1 MSAGS
6 SFFNLGGPRRFPSQ
20 GDKECWPGNHDDH
33 KFGTQM
39 KITTKKQKNKKR
51 VKEIKSIRQ
60 NKVLIQ
66 VRISIVDFNAKNV
79 SVSE

>member
-39 KITTKKQKNKKR
+39 KITTKKQKKGKRNKKY
-51 VKEIKSIRQ
+51 KAKQSINTSKDQ
-60 NKVLIQ
+60 H
-66 VRISIVDFNAKNV
+66 S
-79 SVSE
+79 

>member
-6 SFFNLGGPRRFPSQ
+6 SLFNLGGPRRFPSQ
-20 GDKECWPGNHDDH
+20 GDKECWPGNQDNH
-33 KFGTQM
+33 KFGTQT
-39 KITTKKQKNKKR
+39 KITKKNNTKGLKKNK
-51 VKEIKSIRQ
+51 RQ